1 MLTISST
8 FNSVTFWVCYLWCG
22 ISDMLDGLLA
32 RKFGQQSM
40 TGAKLD
46 SISDL
51 VFAVTILIVI
61 EQYVYLPMYLWWCI
75 VVITILRLISYSIGF
90 YKYRTFSSLH
100 SLMNKITGF
109 FIFAFPLLYICF
121 GVDVAGIL
129 ICIVAS
135 LSSVE
140 EMVIIIKSKELN
152 RDIKGIFL

>member
-1 MLTISST
+1 MLMISST

>member
-1 MLTISST
+1 
-8 FNSVTFWVCYLWCG
+8 
-22 ISDMLDGLLA
+22 
-32 RKFGQQSM
+32 
-40 TGAKLD
+40 
-46 SISDL
+46 
-51 VFAVTILIVI
+51 
-61 EQYVYLPMYLWWCI
+61 MYLWWCI
-75 VVITILRLISYSIGF
+75 VAITILRLISYSIGF

-135 LSSVE
+135 LSSIE

>member
-1 MLTISST
+1 MLMISST

-75 VVITILRLISYSIGF
+75 VAITILRLISYSIGF

-135 LSSVE
+135 LSSIE

-152 RDIKGIFL
+152 RDIKSIFL